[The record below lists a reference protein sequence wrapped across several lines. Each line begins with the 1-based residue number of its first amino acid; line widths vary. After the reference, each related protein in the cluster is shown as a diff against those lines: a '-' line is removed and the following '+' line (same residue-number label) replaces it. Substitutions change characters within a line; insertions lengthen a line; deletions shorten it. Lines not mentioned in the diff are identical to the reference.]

1 MNTKFIPCEKM
12 SKKQQKEM
20 RAEHRKP
27 PIPPSK
33 IADDVYRYKQKKRE
47 QEEAIVDDYYN
58 EFSQEDLMEMFW

>member
-1 MNTKFIPCEKM
+1 MSKKFIPYNKM
-12 SKKQQKEM
+12 SKKAQKEM

-33 IADDVYRYKQKKRE
+33 ISDDVYYYKQKRE

-58 EFSQEDLMEMFW
+58 ELSQEDLIEMFW